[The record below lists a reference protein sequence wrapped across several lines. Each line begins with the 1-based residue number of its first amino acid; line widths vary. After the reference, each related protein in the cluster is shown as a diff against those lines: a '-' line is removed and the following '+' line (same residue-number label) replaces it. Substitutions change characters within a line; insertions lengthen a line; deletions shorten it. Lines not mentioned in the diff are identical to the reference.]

1 MVQSPTLGSADRIM
15 QGNYEVWRSR
25 NGVSWTTESVNMSLL
40 ANHVPRYVEL
50 MKKALPK
57 SLKTFAWIALGL
69 AAFAASSGLAFASWL
84 DKDAGI
90 FMSLVD
96 AGMSWCF

>member
-1 MVQSPTLGSADRIM
+1 
-15 QGNYEVWRSR
+15 
-25 NGVSWTTESVNMSLL
+25 MSLL
-40 ANHVPRYVEL
+40 ANHAPRYVGW
-50 MKKALPK
+50 MKQPLPK
-57 SLKTFAWIALGL
+57 SLKTVAWIALGL

-90 FMSLVD
+90 FMSLVE

>member
-1 MVQSPTLGSADRIM
+1 
-15 QGNYEVWRSR
+15 
-25 NGVSWTTESVNMSLL
+25 MSLL
-40 ANHVPRYVEL
+40 ANHAPRYVGL
-50 MKKALPK
+50 MKQALPI
-57 SLKTFAWIALGL
+57 SLKTVAWIALGL

-90 FMSLVD
+90 FMSLVE

>member
-1 MVQSPTLGSADRIM
+1 MKQPRRI
-15 QGNYEVWRSR
+15 
-25 NGVSWTTESVNMSLL
+25 
-40 ANHVPRYVEL
+40 
-50 MKKALPK
+50 
-57 SLKTFAWIALGL
+57 SLKTVAWIALGL

-90 FMSLVD
+90 FMSLVE

>member
-1 MVQSPTLGSADRIM
+1 
-15 QGNYEVWRSR
+15 
-25 NGVSWTTESVNMSLL
+25 MSLL
-40 ANHVPRYVEL
+40 ARLAARYEGK
-50 MKKALPK
+50 MKRAQHI
-57 SLKTFAWIALGL
+57 SLATTAWIALG
-69 AAFAASSGLAFASWL
+69 ATVFAGATGLAFASWL